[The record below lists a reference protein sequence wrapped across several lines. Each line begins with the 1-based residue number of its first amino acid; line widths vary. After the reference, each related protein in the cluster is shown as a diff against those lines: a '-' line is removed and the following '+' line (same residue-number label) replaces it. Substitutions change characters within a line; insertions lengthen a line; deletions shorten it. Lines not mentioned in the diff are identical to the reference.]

1 MPCRVIIRV
10 NCRARRFWHWSRH
23 TIKGRI
29 ILTQHEILLSFPA
42 THPVFS
48 GHFPGHPIVPGVML
62 VDEAIHAIESAIGQT
77 IMAGGQITASKFY
90 SPVSPGD
97 LLSLRFDIRQDKTIV
112 FEIYENKRKIAAGNL
127 KPATTLDLC

>member
-1 MPCRVIIRV
+1 
-10 NCRARRFWHWSRH
+10 
-23 TIKGRI
+23 
-29 ILTQHEILLSFPA
+29 
-42 THPVFS
+42 
-48 GHFPGHPIVPGVML
+48 ML

-77 IMAGGQITASKFY
+77 IMTGGQIAASKFY

-127 KPATTLDLC
+127 KPAETLDLC